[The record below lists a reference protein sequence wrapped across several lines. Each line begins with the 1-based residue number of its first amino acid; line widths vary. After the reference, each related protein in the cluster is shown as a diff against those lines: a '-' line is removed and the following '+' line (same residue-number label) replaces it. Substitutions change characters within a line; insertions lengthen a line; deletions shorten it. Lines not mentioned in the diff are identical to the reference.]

1 MLFNYKATTGEG
13 KEQAGSIDAPSV
25 DSAINSLQRRGL
37 IIISVD
43 PADKK
48 GFFEKNI
55 SWFDHVSQREVVILS
70 RQIATLFE
78 ASVSVLNAFEL
89 LASETGNPY
98 LSRIMQEIADDVRA
112 GVRISEAMAKHP
124 GTFSAFYVNMVKAGE
139 ESGKLSEAFNYL
151 ADYLERSYELTR
163 KAKNALVYPIFVV
176 IVFVAVMILMLV
188 IVIPQLSASLLEAG
202 QKLPL
207 YTRIIIGTS
216 NFFINYGPFL
226 LVILILGGLFLW
238 RYAKTARGKTTL
250 DEFRL
255 GIPYVGNL
263 YKKLYLSRIS
273 DNIDTM
279 LASGISMLHA
289 LEVSADVVGSKVY
302 SGILMEVVESVK
314 GGSSVSESFAAHKEI
329 PQIVVQMTRIGEE
342 TGKLG
347 FVLKTMARF
356 YKREVDS
363 AVDTLVGLI
372 EPLLILFLGLA
383 VGIML
388 AGILLPIY
396 SITAAI

>member
-1 MLFNYKATTGEG
+1 MLYNYRVTTGEG
-13 KEQAGSIDAPSV
+13 KEQAGSIDAPNV

-37 IIISVD
+37 IVISVESV
-43 PADKK
+43 DKK
-48 GFFEKNI
+48 GFFAKNI

-78 ASVSVLNAFEL
+78 ANVSVLNAFEL
-89 LASETGNPY
+89 LATETGNIY
-98 LSRIMQEIADDVRA
+98 LSRIMQEIADDIRA
-112 GVRISEAMAKHP
+112 GGRISVAMAKHVRV
-124 GTFSAFYVNMVKAGE
+124 FSPFYVNMVKAGE
-139 ESGKLSEAFNYL
+139 ESGKLSETFNFL

-176 IVFVAVMILMLV
+176 IVFVAVMILMLIV
-188 IVIPQLSASLLEAG
+188 VIPQLSSILLEAG

-226 LVILILGGLFLW
+226 LVLLIVGAVFMW
-238 RYAKTARGKTTL
+238 RYSKTSGGKRTI

-255 GIPYVGNL
+255 GIPYVGDL

-279 LASGISMLHA
+279 LSSGISMLHA
-289 LEVSADVVGSKVY
+289 LEVSADVVGSQVY
-302 SGILMEVVESVK
+302 AGVLMEIAESVK
-314 GGSSVSESFAAHKEI
+314 GGSSVAESFGVHKEI

-372 EPLLILFLGLA
+372 EPLLILVLGLM

>member
-1 MLFNYKATTGEG
+1 MLYNYRVTTGEG
-13 KEQAGSIDAPSV
+13 KEQAGSIDAPNV

-37 IIISVD
+37 IVISVESV
-43 PADKK
+43 DKK
-48 GFFEKNI
+48 GFFAKNI

-78 ASVSVLNAFEL
+78 ANVSVLNAFEL
-89 LASETGNPY
+89 LATETGNIY
-98 LSRIMQEIADDVRA
+98 LSRIMQEIADDIRA
-112 GVRISEAMAKHP
+112 GGRISVAMAKHVRV
-124 GTFSAFYVNMVKAGE
+124 FSPFYVNMVKAGE
-139 ESGKLSEAFNYL
+139 ESGKLSETFNFL

-176 IVFVAVMILMLV
+176 IVFVAVMILMLIV
-188 IVIPQLSASLLEAG
+188 VIPQLSSILLEAG

-226 LVILILGGLFLW
+226 LVLLIVGAVFMW
-238 RYAKTARGKTTL
+238 RYSKTSGGKRTI

-255 GIPYVGNL
+255 GIPYVGDL

-279 LASGISMLHA
+279 LSSGISMLHA
-289 LEVSADVVGSKVY
+289 LEVSADVVGSQVY
-302 SGILMEVVESVK
+302 AGVLMEIAESVK
-314 GGSSVSESFAAHKEI
+314 GGSSVAGSFGVHKEI

-372 EPLLILFLGLA
+372 EPLLILVLGLM

>member
-163 KAKNALVYPIFVV
+163 KAKNAPVYPIFVV
-176 IVFVAVMILMLV
+176 IVFVAVM
-188 IVIPQLSASLLEAG
+188 
-202 QKLPL
+202 
-207 YTRIIIGTS
+207 
-216 NFFINYGPFL
+216 
-226 LVILILGGLFLW
+226 
-238 RYAKTARGKTTL
+238 
-250 DEFRL
+250 
-255 GIPYVGNL
+255 
-263 YKKLYLSRIS
+263 
-273 DNIDTM
+273 
-279 LASGISMLHA
+279 
-289 LEVSADVVGSKVY
+289 
-302 SGILMEVVESVK
+302 
-314 GGSSVSESFAAHKEI
+314 
-329 PQIVVQMTRIGEE
+329 
-342 TGKLG
+342 
-347 FVLKTMARF
+347 
-356 YKREVDS
+356 
-363 AVDTLVGLI
+363 
-372 EPLLILFLGLA
+372 
-383 VGIML
+383 
-388 AGILLPIY
+388 
-396 SITAAI
+396 

>member
-1 MLFNYKATTGEG
+1 MLYNYRVTTGEG
-13 KEQAGSIDAPSV
+13 KEQAGSIDAPNV

-37 IIISVD
+37 IVISVESV
-43 PADKK
+43 DKK
-48 GFFEKNI
+48 GFFAKNI

-78 ASVSVLNAFEL
+78 ANVSVLNAFEL
-89 LASETGNPY
+89 LATETGNIY
-98 LSRIMQEIADDVRA
+98 LSRIMQEIADDIRA
-112 GVRISEAMAKHP
+112 GGRISVAMAKHVRV
-124 GTFSAFYVNMVKAGE
+124 FSPFYVNMVKAGE
-139 ESGKLSEAFNYL
+139 ESGKLSETFNFL

-176 IVFVAVMILMLV
+176 IVFVAVMILMLIV
-188 IVIPQLSASLLEAG
+188 VIPQLSSILLEAG

-238 RYAKTARGKTTL
+238 RYAKTAR
-250 DEFRL
+250 
-255 GIPYVGNL
+255 
-263 YKKLYLSRIS
+263 
-273 DNIDTM
+273 
-279 LASGISMLHA
+279 GISMLHA